1 MIFRKLIGL
10 GFLAMILF
18 VFLGAFGTMRQ
29 SRTNMAYMQGY
40 IAGQQAAA
48 SEDGAV
54 NGNAATAPPMPPYS
68 YNTHFRGH
76 GGFFPGMGLFFC
88 LLPLMFFGGMFL
100 LFGLFGGR
108 RHWHHGHGPCGSWQG
123 GHKHGG
129 YMKSGPKPPWVDDN
143 DLADEPVM
151 KA

>member
-10 GFLAMILF
+10 GFLAMMLF
-18 VFLGAFGTMRQ
+18 VFLGAFGSMRQ

-48 SEDGAV
+48 GEDGAV

-76 GGFFPGMGLFFC
+76 GGFFPGIRLV
-88 LLPLMFFGGMFL
+88 LLPAAAYVLWRYVPALRSLRGQTALASRAWPLRFL
-100 LFGLFGGR
+100 AR
-108 RHWHHGHGPCGSWQG
+108 RAQTWRSHEKWPQTTLG
-123 GHKHGG
+123 
-129 YMKSGPKPPWVDDN
+129 
-143 DLADEPVM
+143 
-151 KA
+151 